1 MRWREDFLLRQV
13 EIHGIIW
20 SECGSRLNPDWIILI
35 LRGMH
40 LRLLLDVVGVK
51 LLSHEVFE
59 ILLITIETHSLMDSW
74 GRVVKAIPVAA
85 CQEIN

>member
-1 MRWREDFLLRQV
+1 
-13 EIHGIIW
+13 
-20 SECGSRLNPDWIILI
+20 
-35 LRGMH
+35 MH